1 MKQPED
7 NSSSGTNHLT
17 QEQLRLIDRALG
29 SIPGFGEVRLVVEKG
44 KLRFLVVQKSYD
56 AINIAPDVDERFEF

>member
-7 NSSSGTNHLT
+7 NSFYGTNHLT

-29 SIPGFGEVRLVVEKG
+29 SIQGFGEVRLVVEKG